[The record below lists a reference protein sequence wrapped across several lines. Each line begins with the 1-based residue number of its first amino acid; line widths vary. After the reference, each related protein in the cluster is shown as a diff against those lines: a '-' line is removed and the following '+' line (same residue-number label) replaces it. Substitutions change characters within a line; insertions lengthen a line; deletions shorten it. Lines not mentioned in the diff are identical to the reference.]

1 VLVTDEK
8 SLILDF
14 RFRFVMPKAFNTR
27 DQLPIPLP
35 VLFFTRH
42 FRYCC
47 LSAYQY
53 SLWKEQY
60 EQKGVNFLYLK
71 PLLFSQR
78 PGEPGGN
85 LGMERGAF
93 WLDYYYKS
101 ILDEKSSR

>member
-8 SLILDF
+8 SLIFDFGF
-14 RFRFVMPKAFNTR
+14 RFFVPKAQYAR
-27 DQLPIPLP
+27 DQLSLPLP
-35 VLFFTRH
+35 SFPLPDIFDTVV
-42 FRYCC
+42 C
-47 LSAYQY
+47 QY
-53 SLWKEQY
+53 SFWKEQY

-93 WLDYYYKS
+93 WLDYYYES